1 MREFSL
7 MKPRAVK
14 ALIPL
19 LLYAGLATGFFWPLL
34 LHLSSGL
41 HDRSDTVL
49 NTWIIG
55 WQAHILPQ
63 APLALFDAPIFHPL
77 RNTLALSEIL
87 WPAAPA
93 AVPLTLATQ
102 APLLVYNLL
111 FLASFPLAGF
121 GAYLLALHLTGSRP
135 GALLAGIIYAFS
147 PHQFGHLSQLQ
158 LLSIGWL
165 PLLLLFLDRFWERGK
180 PRDGLLLALTMAA
193 QALSAFYYAFQVL
206 LVAGL
211 FLLYRLIVPGRAGLD
226 LRGRFRAL
234 VRLAPW
240 AALAALL
247 ILPFTI
253 PYFQVRSQ
261 LGLQRSLAET
271 LSYAPSL
278 TDYLLPLPGH
288 PLYAWLLPDT
298 GKLGGGGLF
307 LGLVPL
313 CLALTGL
320 VARRPAAAAG
330 HLRRTHRLSSL
341 FWLLL
346 FIAALIL
353 SLGPRLKLTPADP
366 GGLALPFGWLY
377 QHVPGLT
384 AIRAPGRF
392 AVSAFLALA
401 MLAGRGATWLL
412 ERLRRPGMRAAA
424 WVALAALCLLEYGG
438 GQPPFAVY
446 AMPDLAAPPA
456 VYKWLAAQ
464 PPAVIVELPLSSDMA
479 LPPPASKNG
488 GEAWPDYNV
497 MRYQYFGLDHWQ
509 ATVDGYSGFTPP
521 HHRELGLA
529 LADFPSERA
538 VAVLR
543 GLGVQYVVIHAGLL
557 DAFQPGRAAQL
568 RPATGQALNEAPGL
582 ALEKDFGTDW
592 VYRILPAAGPSLT
605 GSFWIDQDQ
614 NAFLVMRT
622 TGRGTAVLSPGQPL
636 RVTGSLQR
644 AEGSNRQTFED
655 SLTLPLAVS
664 EISVLPVPLPRPTLA
679 GTYSTTLE
687 AVNAPF
693 AVADY
698 GAAVEFQTARA
709 EPASELLPLQLSAAR
724 VPERAVPHQSLAFT
738 LTWRLLDRPAGDYSV
753 GLRVVDGNGQA
764 VAADDRTLIGG
775 QDPVRSWH
783 PGLVLTTTHTLTLP
797 ADALGRYTIR
807 VSVYNQDKGY
817 RYFDASGAPGADFAR
832 PLPVKPA
839 NLPYTGLPPASAQAK
854 FDHDIYLLSAQGRP
868 PEADGGT
875 FEVSTNWTAGQTPP
889 IDYTVFA
896 HLVSPAGELLAQQDQ
911 QPAQGR
917 YPTGIWGPGELVSD
931 TLHISLPAGLSG
943 KTACLRLG
951 LYDPATLRRLARQD
965 ATGDFWQGR
974 QCWQLP

>member
-1 MREFSL
+1 
-7 MKPRAVK
+7 MKPHAVK
-14 ALIPL
+14 ALTPL

-77 RNTLALSEIL
+77 HNTLALSEIL

-121 GAYLLALHLTGSRP
+121 GAYLLAMHLTGSRP

-211 FLLYRLIVPGRAGLD
+211 FLLYRLIMPGRAGLN

-288 PLYAWLLPDT
+288 PLYAWLLPAT

-320 VARRPAAAAG
+320 VARRPAAAG
-330 HLRRTHRLSSL
+330 ERLRRTHRLSSL

-412 ERLRRPGMRAAA
+412 ERLRWPGVRAAA
-424 WVALAALCLLEYGG
+424 WVALGALCLLEYGG

-446 AMPDLAAPPA
+446 AMPDLTAPPA

-464 PPAVIVELPLSSDMA
+464 PPVVIVELPLSSDMA
-479 LPPPASKNG
+479 LPPAGSNPNG

-568 RPATGQALNEAPGL
+568 RPATGQALNEPPGL

-664 EISVLPVPLPRPTLA
+664 ETSVLPVPLPRPTLA
-679 GTYSTTLE
+679 GTYNTTLE
-687 AVNAPF
+687 VVNAPF

-709 EPASELLPLQLSAAR
+709 ESASELLPLQLSAAR

-738 LTWRLLDRPAGDYSV
+738 LTWRLLDRPARDYSV

-775 QDPVRSWH
+775 QDPVRSWR

-797 ADALGRYTIR
+797 ADALGRYTIH
-807 VSVYNQDKGY
+807 VSVYNQDKDY

-896 HLVSPAGELLAQQDQ
+896 HLVSPVGELLAQQDQ

-931 TLHISLPAGLSG
+931 TLHITLPAGLSG

>member
-1 MREFSL
+1 

-19 LLYAGLATGFFWPLL
+19 FVYAGLATGFFWPLL
-34 LHLSSGL
+34 LQLANGL

-111 FLASFPLAGF
+111 FLASFLLAGC
-121 GAYLLALHLTGSRP
+121 GAYLLALHLTGSRS
-135 GALLAGIIYAFS
+135 GALLAGIVYAFS
-147 PHQFGHLSQLQ
+147 PYQFGHLSQLQ

-193 QALSAFYYAFQVL
+193 QALSAFYYAFQVI
-206 LVAGL
+206 LVVGL
-211 FLLYRLIVPGRAGLD
+211 FLIYRLVVPGRAGVD
-226 LRGRFRAL
+226 LHGRFRPL

-253 PYFQVRSQ
+253 PYLQVRSQ
-261 LGLQRSLAET
+261 LGLERSLAET
-271 LSYAPSL
+271 LSYAPPL
-278 TDYLLPLPGH
+278 TDYLLPLAGH
-288 PLYAWLLPDT
+288 PIYAWLLPEG

-320 VARRPAAAAG
+320 VSGRSAAPG
-330 HLRRTHRLSSL
+330 HLRRTPRMGRL

-346 FIAALIL
+346 FVVALTL
-353 SLGPRLKLTPADP
+353 SLGPRLKLTPGDP

-392 AVSAFLALA
+392 AVSTFLALA
-401 MLAGRGATWLL
+401 MLAGCGAAWLL
-412 ERLRRPGMRAAA
+412 RGLRRQGVRAAA
-424 WVALAALCLLEYGG
+424 GVALGALCLLEYGG
-438 GQPPFAVY
+438 GQPPFTVY

-456 VYKWLAAQ
+456 VYEWLAAQ

-479 LPPPASKNG
+479 LPPGGSDASG
-488 GEAWPDYNV
+488 GAAWPDYNV

-509 ATVDGYSGFTPP
+509 ASVDGYSGFTPP

-529 LADFPSERA
+529 LADFPAERTLD
-538 VAVLR
+538 VLR
-543 GLGVQYVVIHAGLL
+543 GLGVQYVVVHGGLL
-557 DAFQPGRAAQL
+557 DAFQPGRAARL
-568 RPATGQALNEAPGL
+568 RPATGGAPAGASRQAPGL
-582 ALEKDFGTDW
+582 RLEKDFGTDW
-592 VYRILPAAGPSLT
+592 VYRILPAAGPSVT

-614 NAFLVMRT
+614 SAFLVLRT
-622 TGRGTAVLSPGQPL
+622 TGPGTAVLSPGQPL
-636 RVTGSLQR
+636 RVAGSLQGTDGR
-644 AEGSNRQTFED
+644 KGRTFED
-655 SLTLPLAVS
+655 SLVLPLAVS
-664 EISVLPVPLPRPTLA
+664 EVSVLPIALPRPGPA
-679 GTYSTTLE
+679 GTYSMTL
-687 AVNAPF
+687 AAIKAPF

-698 GAAVEFQTARA
+698 GASMEFGAGRA

-724 VPERAVPHQSLAFT
+724 LPARATPGKSLSVS
-738 LTWRLLDRPAGDYSV
+738 LTWRLLDRPAGNYSA
-753 GLRVVDGNGQA
+753 GLRIVDKNGQD
-764 VAADDRTLIGG
+764 VATDDRTLIEG
-775 QDPVRSWH
+775 QDPVRSWR
-783 PGLVLTTTHTLTLP
+783 PGMVVTTSHTLTLP
-797 ADALGRYTIR
+797 AEALGRYTIR
-807 VSVYNQDKGY
+807 VSIYNQDKGY

-839 NLPYTGLPPASAQAK
+839 SLAYTTLPPASAQAR
-854 FDHDIYLLSAQGRP
+854 FDHGIYLLDVQGRP
-868 PEADGGT
+868 PTAGGGT
-875 FEVSTNWTAGQTPP
+875 FEVSTSWTAGQAPP
-889 IDYTVFA
+889 IDYTIFA
-896 HLVSPAGELLAQQDQ
+896 HLVSQAGELLAQQDQ
-911 QPAQGR
+911 PPGQGN
-917 YPTGIWGPGELVSD
+917 YPTGIWEPGEVVSD
-931 TLHISLPAGLSG
+931 TLHIALPAGLSG
-943 KTACLRLG
+943 QTVCLRLG
-951 LYDPATLRRLARQD
+951 LYDPSTLRRLVRLD
-965 ATGDFWQGR
+965 ETGNSWQGT